1 MIRLLGILTGSA
13 IAVAILIVT
22 LGIPELEPQ
31 EAEYPDVLSTTKAAE
46 RVPQDEEQAAPPE
59 SLPTGSR
66 PPRVADI
73 EIIVTPDDPADQLR
87 EEVAE
92 PEPVAAAS
100 PESFEPHW
108 YAFWSPFR
116 SELAANG
123 FVSQLQKTTG
133 LDYRV
138 VRLKAGVYEVA
149 FAYSDDSDIQD
160 KLTQISSATGLDLSG
175 G

>member
-13 IAVAILIVT
+13 IAVAFLIVT
-22 LGIPELEPQ
+22 LGIPDITEHEPESPVVLTTTM
-31 EAEYPDVLSTTKAAE
+31 EAG
-46 RVPQDEEQAAPPE
+46 RAPPAKE
-59 SLPTGSR
+59 PVAPPAPLDTEPR
-66 PPRVADI
+66 PPLVADI
-73 EIIVTPDDPADQLR
+73 EIVVTPEDLPDELPVPAP
-87 EEVAE
+87 VAE
-92 PEPVAAAS
+92 ETPEP
-100 PESFEPHW
+100 FEPHW

-123 FVSQLQKTTG
+123 FVAQLQKTTG

-138 VRLKAGVYEVA
+138 VRLKPGVYEVA
-149 FAYSDDSDIQD
+149 FSYSDDSDIQD

>member
-13 IAVAILIVT
+13 IAVAFLIVT
-22 LGIPELEPQ
+22 LGIPELAEP
-31 EAEYPDVLSTTKAAE
+31 EPAV
-46 RVPQDEEQAAPPE
+46 EEHVAPPE
-59 SLPTGSR
+59 SLEMMSR
-66 PPRVADI
+66 PPVVADI
-73 EIIVTPDDPADQLR
+73 EIVVTPDELPDDLSDALPD
-87 EEVAE
+87 EI
-92 PEPVAAAS
+92 PEPAPITEAL

-138 VRLKAGVYEVA
+138 VRLKPGVYEVA